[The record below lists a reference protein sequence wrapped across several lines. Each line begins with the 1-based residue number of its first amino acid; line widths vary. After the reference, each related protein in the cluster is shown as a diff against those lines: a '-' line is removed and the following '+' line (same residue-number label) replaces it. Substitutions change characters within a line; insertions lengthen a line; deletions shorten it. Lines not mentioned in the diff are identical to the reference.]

1 MREGNGLHIPDGL
14 VDVCTPRRMAVVVYD
29 MQVGVLSQLED
40 RAAIVDNVVRVVR
53 AARRGGYP
61 IIFLRHMFLPPRLSG
76 VFALR
81 MAMTWQGV
89 DSVEDLKP
97 ILLRD
102 TPGFELVP
110 ELTPGPDEI
119 VFDKTTM
126 SAFEGTPLAATLRD
140 LGIVSYAIAG
150 VALEIGIAP
159 TVTHSTDLGFVPVV
173 IVDACGG
180 RDKAAMDRA
189 LDDFAFQGNAIVTDI
204 DTIEP
209 LLAGGA

>member
-76 VFALR
+76 VFAMR

-173 IVDACGG
+173 IGDACGG